1 MKQFEIWTC
10 DFGTEMPYGDWGVR
24 PCIIVSNDTSNTFSD
39 YVTVVP
45 ITTRARSPQIT
56 HCILKSSKVTS
67 IAMCETIITI
77 KKDRLGEKCADLT
90 EFEKL
95 NIKHCLKEQLGLN

>member
-10 DFGTEMPYGDWGVR
+10 NFGKDVSYGDWGIR
-24 PCIIVSNDTSNTFSD
+24 PCIIVSNDTSNLFSN

-45 ITTRARSPQIT
+45 ITTQTKSPQPT
-56 HCILKSSKVTS
+56 HCIVKSSKVTS
-67 IAMCETIITI
+67 FAMCETIVTI
-77 KKDRLGEKCADLT
+77 KKEKLGEKVGELT